1 MMTRRQFVNATAVAT
16 AALAIPLRPR
26 AEARGAARPA
36 EASGLPLDPALAR
49 LVALAALAPSSHNVQ
64 PWSVHVAG
72 PRKFEVALPPDRR
85 LSEVDAEG
93 RELVLSIGC
102 FLENLAQGAS
112 AEGLE
117 AEVDAVAAVAGEGVL
132 ARVQLVR
139 SPVRPGGPERI
150 QRRRTLRSGHLPRP
164 LSAEDAALLVATAG
178 PSAAFF
184 PRGSPGART
193 IAEATVEAMRQQTWR
208 DPAQRELSRWIRFRD
223 EDVARH
229 GDGLTVASM
238 EVGGVAGLVMRHF
251 FDQGSVMGRSFREKG
266 IERCQQQVAEGAG
279 FLVLTSA
286 DAAVPALLDAGR
298 RFERMA
304 LLVRERGVAVQ
315 PMSQALEEAPWRDGL
330 ATALGLSRPIQFL
343 ARVGYVDRYPDP
355 VSPRRALACFVTT

>member
-1 MMTRRQFVNATAVAT
+1 MMTRRQFVTTTAA
-16 AALAIPLRPR
+16 AALALPALGR
-26 AEARGAARPA
+26 ADEEPVACRAR
-36 EASGLPLDPALAR
+36 ASAPSIDATLAR
-49 LVALAALAPSSHNVQ
+49 LLGLAALAPSSHNIQ
-64 PWSVHVAG
+64 PWTVHVAG
-72 PRKFEVALPPDRR
+72 PRELDVALTPERR
-85 LSEVDAEG
+85 LPEVDAGG
-93 RELVLSIGC
+93 REPVLSMGC
-102 FLENLAQGAS
+102 FLENLAQAAE

-117 AEVDAVAAVAGEGVL
+117 AEVVPAPTVAGEGVV
-132 ARVQLVR
+132 ARVRLVQ
-139 SPVRPGGPERI
+139 SPVRPGGPARI

-164 LSAEDAALLVATAG
+164 LSAADAALLVEAAG
-178 PSAAFF
+178 PGTTFL
-184 PRGSPGART
+184 PRGSPGARS

-238 EVGGVAGLVMRHF
+238 EAGGVAGFVMRHF

-279 FLVLTSA
+279 FLVVTSA

-304 LLVRERGVAVQ
+304 LLVRERAIAVH

-330 ATALGLSRPIQFL
+330 ATALGLSGRIQFL
-343 ARVGYVDRYPDP
+343 VRVGYVDRYPEP
-355 VSPRRALACFVTT
+355 VSPRRALDSFVTT